1 MTRLLLLVLLLSS
14 SALAEAPKRPDLA
27 YHFSVGLGIGAA
39 SHSVSA
45 AYLDADPVIVSLVTT
60 WSFAAAKEGLD
71 ALGLGQPDWLDF
83 AAGVL
88 GGLVGTAVSYLVLQA
103 MGGK

>member
-1 MTRLLLLVLLLSS
+1 MTRPLLLVLLLSS
-14 SALAEAPKRPDLA
+14 SALAEAKRPDLA

-45 AYLDADPVIVSLVTT
+45 AYLDADPVIVSLVAT

-71 ALGLGQPDWLDF
+71 ALGFGQPDWLDF

-88 GGLVGTAVSYLVLQA
+88 GGLVGTAVSWLVLMA